1 MSSTNEN
8 KGADAAATKK
18 QDDAKTAP
26 KAQAKKVKAL
36 QVVSAREGF
45 RRGGHVFG
53 RDAVVLKIEDLT
65 KEQIKQIKDERLLA
79 VSEVEIEVAAE

>member
-1 MSSTNEN
+1 MSETNKN
-8 KGADAAATKK
+8 QAGAAA
-18 QDDAKTAP
+18 AKTE
-26 KAQAKKVKAL
+26 KKKVKAL

-53 RDAVVLKIEDLT
+53 HDAVVLKIEDLT

-79 VSEVEIEVAAE
+79 VSEVEVDAE